1 MLLLF
6 SDLIVFLFSAPSRP
20 PKIIGTKMNH
30 SGTTINIAW
39 EQVEPLTNE
48 SKVEGYKVSKNTV
61 NEVFKPIEL
70 PFRIHGVNMHMNSMS
85 I

>member
-39 EQVEPLTNE
+39 EHVEQRTNE

-61 NEVFKPIEL
+61 MLLMLHL
-70 PFRIHGVNMHMNSMS
+70 PPAQ
-85 I
+85 